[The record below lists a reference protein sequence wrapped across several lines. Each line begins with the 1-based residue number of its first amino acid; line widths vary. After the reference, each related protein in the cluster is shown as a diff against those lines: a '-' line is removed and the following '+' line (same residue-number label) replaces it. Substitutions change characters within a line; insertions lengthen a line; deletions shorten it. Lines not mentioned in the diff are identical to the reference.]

1 MFHFEIRH
9 VQVHLQ
15 VLDWTGNESLTMTH
29 YSGSHLAECYK
40 IIEKY
45 KKENAKLKNRIIEL
59 QVELNGRKKLIKAHR
74 YLPSL
79 HSENKNKVHNS
90 IDSGIGLSN
99 SFQERKSTGNESKRL
114 NCKPELSS
122 LEIETGNEAW
132 SQNSPRSSPRMVK
145 RALTNS
151 HPAGIIRNEPL
162 QIS

>member
-59 QVELNGRKKLIKAHR
+59 QVELNGRIKLIKAQSPQI
-74 YLPSL
+74 YLAFIQ
-79 HSENKNKVHNS
+79 KIK
-90 IDSGIGLSN
+90 IK
-99 SFQERKSTGNESKRL
+99 F
-114 NCKPELSS
+114 
-122 LEIETGNEAW
+122 
-132 SQNSPRSSPRMVK
+132 
-145 RALTNS
+145 
-151 HPAGIIRNEPL
+151 IIRSTPE
-162 QIS
+162 